1 VTVFMGLMAALSV
14 PLSHLLPELHIYGQ
28 RLTYRV
34 ISTRVFYGPWVLLPI
49 VAMIHLVLYRR
60 PVLLMILL
68 MVFAYAVVL
77 AAELLSHDLRPL
89 VNAPAAATLAA
100 LCWLVFILV
109 LSRIAYR
116 RPLVR

>member
-1 VTVFMGLMAALSV
+1 MGLVAVLSV
-14 PLSHLLPELHIYGQ
+14 PLSHLLPELHIYGHT
-28 RLTYRV
+28 LTCGA

-49 VAMIHLVLYRR
+49 AATIHLVFYRR
-60 PVLLMILL
+60 PLLSMILL
-68 MVFAYAVVL
+68 MALAYVVVL

-116 RPLVR
+116 RPLVP